1 MVLDNHR
8 HGLSADD
15 PHCGYSATREQAMQD
30 FKRQWKSQRTDLSK
44 RKRDDP
50 AHGCQ
55 SQAESISLSCLGPLK
70 KALANFCFG
79 RSGFFLGPQGF
90 PRLIQHGLQKLERF
104 WGQSVHRTN
113 PNKTAERL
121 GTRPTASHSGD

>member
-1 MVLDNHR
+1 M
-8 HGLSADD
+8 
-15 PHCGYSATREQAMQD
+15 ED
-30 FKRQWKSQRTDLSK
+30 FKAQWTSQRTDLSK

-70 KALANFCFG
+70 KPLTNFCFG

-121 GTRPTASHSGD
+121 GTRPMASHSGD